1 MKTPRQS
8 FTKRSQTHPRRSRTN
23 CLLASLA
30 WICPE
35 NLKKENWE
43 FECGDV
49 DFSLGYPLPPSL
61 SDERL
66 RQNSSQ
72 TDFQACKFS
81 VLYAL
86 LFLLILLITPGWPI
100 VCCSCQFFGNVW
112 SRITG
117 HKMLAEFNVF
127 CLLLL

>member
-1 MKTPRQS
+1 MKTPRRS
-8 FTKRSQTHPRRSRTN
+8 FTKQSQTHPRRSRTN

-30 WICPE
+30 CICPE

-49 DFSLGYPLPPSL
+49 DSSLGYPLSPSL

-66 RQNSSQ
+66 GQNSSQ

-100 VCCSCQFFGNVW
+100 MHCSCQFFGNVW

-117 HKMLAEFNVF
+117 HKELAEFKVF
-127 CLLLL
+127 CLLFL